1 MRICLTDIRRM
12 FTNIHSQSQNGD
24 RVNNLP
30 SNERKLTVRQM
41 DVLDAAAIRKIIYEG
56 APFFFGC

>member
-1 MRICLTDIRRM
+1 MRICLIDIRRM
-12 FTNIHSQSQNGD
+12 FTNIHSQGQNGD